1 MNYRLTVLTPTLVGD
16 GNYLS
21 PIDYMVWKD
30 QVNVLDQRRIFK
42 LLAKG
47 PRLEGYLQQLS
58 KAQKLDFASWGGF
71 AQNYAGRRIPFES
84 FSLTNVWNRTQAD
97 QCFIPTFCSGPSG
110 AYLPAS
116 ALKGA
121 LRTGL
126 LYSLWR
132 EKDNIND
139 RAAQQIKED
148 RIPRRLAP
156 SLEETSLGSSGS
168 DRMRAA
174 TLSDSSPVARNNFK
188 VYLLRTATV
197 VPRGNEQY
205 DLGWKGMGRG
215 ASRADD
221 ALPTFA
227 EMAIPGAVFSGHYGS
242 NAFFAQD
249 EIRKALHWR
258 HPLAASALAEA
269 NNLWAAQALTLH
281 QQYAERLKLT
291 ALYAELDRLQK
302 AVAEA
307 RARPASCLVCL
318 GWGAGLIGKSATL
331 DTQSDSALKLM
342 RQLPYYQRAIQT
354 GLPFP
359 KTRRIVFHDGQPAT
373 LPGWAVLDIDAGN

>member
-1 MNYRLTVLTPTLVGD
+1 MNYRLTVLTPTLVGGGD
-16 GNYLS
+16 YLS

-47 PRLEGYLQQLS
+47 TRLDGYLLQLS
-58 KAQKLDFASWGGF
+58 KATKLDFASWGGF

-84 FSLTNVWNRTQAD
+84 FSMTNVWNRTQAE

-156 SLEETSLGSSGS
+156 LLEEASIGHSGT

-174 TLSDSSPVARNNFK
+174 AIGDSAPVTRDNFK

-197 VPRGNEQY
+197 VPKGNEQY
-205 DLGWKGMGRG
+205 ELGWKGLGRG

-221 ALPTFA
+221 AVPTFA
-227 EMAIPGAVFSGHYGS
+227 EMAVPGAVFAGRFGS
-242 NAFFAQD
+242 NAFFA
-249 EIRKALHWR
+249 EEEVRKALHWR
-258 HPLAASALAEA
+258 QPLTAAPLADAA
-269 NNLWAAQALTLH
+269 NLWAAQALTLH
-281 QQYAERLKLT
+281 QQYAERLKLS
-291 ALYAELDRLQK
+291 ALYGELDRLQK

-307 RARPASCLVCL
+307 RTKPASCVVNL

-359 KTRRIVFHDGQPAT
+359 KTRRIVFSDGLPST
-373 LPGWAVLDIDAGN
+373 LPGWAVLDIE